1 MVDTSAANSKSTQEF
16 VPIKEIRDG
25 VVVLKDGSMRAL
37 LMCSSV
43 NFALKSG
50 EEQNSILFQFQ
61 NFLNSL
67 DFSIQIFVQSRRLD
81 IRPYLALIEGRIKD
95 QTNDLMRIQIKEYV
109 KFIKKFT
116 EDVNIMAKT
125 FFVVVP
131 YTPPMLDVEG
141 KKFSLFGSNKASRK
155 ELIQRFDEDKT
166 QLEKRVGVVESGIS
180 RCGVRTAQLGT
191 EELVEVFYKLFNP
204 GDVEKPIPVIE

>member
-1 MVDTSAANSKSTQEF
+1 
-16 VPIKEIRDG
+16 
-25 VVVLKDGSMRAL
+25 
-37 LMCSSV
+37 
-43 NFALKSG
+43 
-50 EEQNSILFQFQ
+50 
-61 NFLNSL
+61 
-67 DFSIQIFVQSRRLD
+67 
-81 IRPYLALIEGRIKD
+81 
-95 QTNDLMRIQIKEYV
+95 MRIQIKEYV

-131 YTPPMLDVEG
+131 YTPPMLNVES
-141 KKFSLFGSNKASRK
+141 KKFSLFGSNKATRK

-166 QLEKRVGVVESGIS
+166 QLEKRVSVVESGIS

>member
-81 IRPYLALIEGRIKD
+81 IRPYLSLIEGRIKD
-95 QTNDLMRIQIKEYV
+95 QTNDLMRVQIKEYV

-131 YTPPMLDVEG
+131 YTPPMLNVES

-155 ELIQRFDEDKT
+155 DLIQRFDEDKT
-166 QLEKRVGVVESGIS
+166 QLEKRVSVVESGIS

>member
-95 QTNDLMRIQIKEYV
+95 QTNDLMRVQIKEYV

-125 FFVVVP
+125 FFIVVP
-131 YTPPMLDVEG
+131 YTPPMLNVES

-166 QLEKRVGVVESGIS
+166 QLEKRVGVVVSGIS

>member
-95 QTNDLMRIQIKEYV
+95 QTNDLMRVQIKEYV

-125 FFVVVP
+125 FFIVVP
-131 YTPPMLDVEG
+131 YTPPMLNVES

>member
-125 FFVVVP
+125 FFIVVP
-131 YTPPMLDVEG
+131 YTPPMLNVES
-141 KKFSLFGSNKASRK
+141 KKFSLFGSNKATRK

-166 QLEKRVGVVESGIS
+166 QLEKRVSVVESGIS

>member
-81 IRPYLALIEGRIKD
+81 IRPYLSLIEGRMKD
-95 QTNDLMRIQIKEYV
+95 QTNDLMRVQIKEYV

-131 YTPPMLDVEG
+131 YTPPMLNVDS

-166 QLEKRVGVVESGIS
+166 QLEKRVSVVESGVS

>member
-81 IRPYLALIEGRIKD
+81 IRPYLSLIEGRIKD

-131 YTPPMLDVEG
+131 YTPPMLNVES
-141 KKFSLFGSNKASRK
+141 KKFSLFGSNKATRK

-166 QLEKRVGVVESGIS
+166 QLEKRVSVVESGIS

>member
-95 QTNDLMRIQIKEYV
+95 QTNDLMRVQIKEYV

-125 FFVVVP
+125 FFIVVP
-131 YTPPMLDVEG
+131 YTPPMLNVES

-155 ELIQRFDEDKT
+155 EIIQRFDEDKT